1 MRESVKIRTIIECL
15 ISQTLTFANVVTNNE
30 RVALTTLSQKVNTGL
45 ILLHTQTISKLST
58 MP

>member
-30 RVALTTLSQKVNTGL
+30 RVALTTLSQKVITKM
-45 ILLHTQTISKLST
+45 ILLHTQTAPKLLT
-58 MP
+58 ML